1 MLLPP
6 IEAIH
11 VGEKF
16 TNAALHQERSSLWNV
31 GTSVMG
37 TESLSNQEVLAM
49 DLHFTETGILTCEG
63 ELGICFKPGSRSK
76 ELAYEH
82 PSSKFLGILCRM
94 AL

>member
-37 TESLSNQEVLAM
+37 TESVQPGGPGNGLAFHGDGYL
-49 DLHFTETGILTCEG
+49 DLRRRAGDLLQAGF
-63 ELGICFKPGSRSK
+63 SK
-76 ELAYEH
+76 
-82 PSSKFLGILCRM
+82 
-94 AL
+94 